1 MNVQAGGA
9 DLEKKKKRRKM
20 ACLDKGGSGAFDG
33 LLRFPVNHS
42 ARCLS
47 AAPPP
52 ISNAAGSQKG
62 RLREQKATEEE
73 EEKKAAKERLTG
85 LA

>member
-1 MNVQAGGA
+1 MSRQVEQVWS
-9 DLEKKKKRRKM
+9 RRRTGRWPV
-20 ACLDKGGSGAFDG
+20 LIRGSGAFDG

-47 AAPPP
+47 AAFPPL
-52 ISNAAGSQKG
+52 SNAAGSQKG

-73 EEKKAAKERLTG
+73 EKKNS
-85 LA
+85 